1 MNITLMLITAVSE
14 ESECCQGRV
23 AVIQCV
29 MDVFRVCPQS
39 SSRTPNSYRRDC
51 FLQFVRRE
59 ESNPSSM
66 NDSKESLFVSNVVGA
81 ISAIP
86 SCPSLHL
93 PFRFPHA
100 LPSPTLP
107 EPRCTRS
114 SLPENTYFLL
124 GGGGWNVRL
133 DSRAGISTT
142 QKFYYFAIHFICFVW
157 RIHAGRPII
166 PFRLLLY
173 AYWRFGARVAASFLT
188 LLVFHWSLHEDAVTI
203 SPKLDSVPEGGPGMS
218 VSIPGRKEL
227 VSS

>member
-14 ESECCQGRV
+14 RSECCQGRV

-29 MDVFRVCPQS
+29 TDVFRVCLQS

-66 NDSKESLFVSNVVGA
+66 NDSKETLFVSNVVGA

-93 PFRFPHA
+93 PSL
-100 LPSPTLP
+100 LPSQFTFTYTPWNTNVQDPHYPRTRTSFWAAVAGTYGLTPEQEYQHLRKSNTLL
-107 EPRCTRS
+107 S
-114 SLPENTYFLL
+114 SSSASYVAYKQAVPSFPPVYFCMH
-124 GGGGWNVRL
+124 
-133 DSRAGISTT
+133 I
-142 QKFYYFAIHFICFVW
+142 
-157 RIHAGRPII
+157 GR
-166 PFRLLLY
+166 FR
-173 AYWRFGARVAASFLT
+173 ARVATSFLT
-188 LLVFHWSLHEDAVTI
+188 PLVFHRVYTKTPPRLVQSWFQYRRWDGLSRF
-203 SPKLDSVPEGGPGMS
+203 
-218 VSIPGRKEL
+218 PGRKEL